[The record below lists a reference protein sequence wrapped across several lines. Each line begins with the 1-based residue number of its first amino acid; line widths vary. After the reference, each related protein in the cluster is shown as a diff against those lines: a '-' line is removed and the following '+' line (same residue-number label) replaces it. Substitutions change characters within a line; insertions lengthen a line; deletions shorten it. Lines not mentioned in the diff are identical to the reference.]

1 MIAMFE
7 KVRDMLAKQLNLKPE
22 QITPQS
28 DVVKDLGADSLDVV
42 ELLISL
48 EDDYGI
54 SIPEDDIV
62 NVKTVQDIVDMIE
75 KTRKVIKRALRKRR
89 RARSLG
95 CNGMKCFRNE
105 FGIVPGLILFILRQ
119 RLHLARDSAIIKASP
134 ACSGKGGNMKDLVL
148 IDGNSLLNRAF
159 YGMRPLNL
167 RDGTPTNA
175 VLRVRQTFV
184 EDHRGYPAGRADRR
198 L

>member
-1 MIAMFE
+1 MIVMFE

-22 QITPQS
+22 KITPQS

-75 KTRKVIKRALRKRR
+75 KLEK
-89 RARSLG
+89 
-95 CNGMKCFRNE
+95 
-105 FGIVPGLILFILRQ
+105 
-119 RLHLARDSAIIKASP
+119 
-134 ACSGKGGNMKDLVL
+134 
-148 IDGNSLLNRAF
+148 
-159 YGMRPLNL
+159 
-167 RDGTPTNA
+167 
-175 VLRVRQTFV
+175 
-184 EDHRGYPAGRADRR
+184 
-198 L
+198 